1 MSEFADFGKEKIVLV
16 SLNVSVKN
24 LNEGKP
30 YLGKETILKCMQKY
44 WKLDPSRANQAD
56 YVIGICRN
64 EVICVAK
71 IVKRWKNVILALQE
85 GYFSDC
91 PELETE
97 LKRCIENGEPYCEPN
112 FPNLNLLE
120 RYACVGEI
128 VEDSHPLAKQIGKK
142 VPNEYR
148 FYGNVVRFVNI

>member
-97 LKRCIENGEPYCEPN
+97 LKRCIENGEPYCEGEAKGQ
-112 FPNLNLLE
+112 NLLE
-120 RYACVGEI
+120 RYAFVGELI
-128 VEDSHPLAKQIGKK
+128 EKHEYIGKFLSENDK
-142 VPNEYR
+142 MGQNPIKYINM
-148 FYGNVVRFVNI
+148 